1 MGANASEFATQKK
14 LQDYAERIGDH
25 LWEGTPA
32 FAKRQQLL
40 SPDQYEIVDVR
51 TSRGM
56 RRAMLFPKAILQAE
70 FYSEQYLRAS
80 EAEAMCDHVWIF
92 EARTLSTKSCSAIP
106 RPIGSGRS
114 LWRICRAC
122 APGYRRRRSCVGG
135 ARRHKDTE
143 VLVRLWRLLGA
154 HDHHRAPIR
163 AGSGRRLSALD
174 RGHGALPAGRN

>member
-1 MGANASEFATQKK
+1 VGANASEFATQKK

-70 FYSEQYLRAS
+70 FYSEQYLRAR

-92 EARTLSTKSCSAIP
+92 EARTLSTQPVRRRCGMCGVYRMEPGALRGARMAGVSSSRYAVH
-106 RPIGSGRS
+106 RS
-114 LWRICRAC
+114 LWIPDLRTGDDSPLRTSFQQETQKTCH
-122 APGYRRRRSCVGG
+122 SQ
-135 ARRHKDTE
+135 
-143 VLVRLWRLLGA
+143 
-154 HDHHRAPIR
+154 
-163 AGSGRRLSALD
+163 
-174 RGHGALPAGRN
+174 